1 MNAAIIG
8 GGALIV
14 TLLVWVILHHARPEM
29 KVEVGVKAWINLA
42 RPPLPDDSPQNQ
54 EPGGDG
60 EDGEAD
66 GDDRPHARPVDP
78 PNH

>member
-42 RPPLPDDSPQNQ
+42 RPVESDDPKHDDQGHS
-54 EPGGDG
+54 DSA
-60 EDGEAD
+60 DSEAD
-66 GDDRPHARPVDP
+66 EQPRPPSSGPIGA
-78 PNH
+78 